1 MDVELRSAKRYRLIR
16 EIVETVILSPFVF
29 SELPGPAER
38 SWNVPGVAFD
48 AVDPLR
54 NVHL

>member
-1 MDVELRSAKRYRLIR
+1 MDVELRSAKRSRLVR
-16 EIVETVILSPFVF
+16 EIVETLILSPFVF

-38 SWNVPGVAFD
+38 LWYVPGVAFD
-48 AVDPLR
+48 AVDPVR

>member
-1 MDVELRSAKRYRLIR
+1 MDVERRSAKRSPLIR
-16 EIVETVILSPFVF
+16 EIVETIILTVLIFF
-29 SELPGPAER
+29 LTER
-38 SWNVPGVAFD
+38 SWYVPGVAFD